1 MSRNLGQNSPSNN
14 PMVKFGTTPKQSIAQ
29 LPIEMVKLVWPFK
42 WNLFFSATFCTC
54 MALLS
59 LQLYFFSL
67 WMKSY
72 GLTMKLFNSTYP

>member
-1 MSRNLGQNSPSNN
+1 MSRNLGQNSPPNN
-14 PMVKFGTTPKQSIAQ
+14 PMVKFGTTPTQYNTQ
-29 LPIEMVKLVWPFK
+29 LQIKMVKLVCPFK

-72 GLTMKLFNSTYP
+72 GVIMKLFSSTYP